1 MILKKDLDRAQ
12 SYYLSGDQIVKALDN
27 KVKMVLYK
35 DLANYKTLDQL
46 LSPYNRVVI
55 FFEMDLPRGGSKRG
69 HWTSLKLLND
79 HRSVIF
85 TDSYGMRLEQPLK
98 FVNPKIILK
107 TGQRPKLLETLL
119 YKSPYDIY
127 FSQYRL
133 QSKDKAVATC
143 GRYAILSLVN
153 LDQNEDQF
161 DRMIVNGAKSKGLT
175 NDEYVSL
182 LTYPIGFK

>member
-1 MILKKDLDRAQ
+1 MILKEDLDKAQ
-12 SYYLSGDQIVKALDN
+12 AYYLSGDQIVKALDD
-27 KVKMVLYK
+27 KVKMVLYR
-35 DLANYKTLDQL
+35 DLSKYKTLDSL

-69 HWTSLKLLND
+69 HWTSLKLLSD

-85 TDSYGMRLEQPLK
+85 LDSYGMKLSQPLQY
-98 FVNPKIILK
+98 VNPKIILK

-119 YKSPYDIY
+119 YNSPYDIY

-133 QSKDKAVATC
+133 QSKSTKVATC
-143 GRYAILSLVN
+143 GRYAILSLID
-153 LDQNEDQF
+153 LDQNEDSFNQ
-161 DRMIVNGAKSKGLT
+161 MIVNGAKSKGLT
-175 NDEYVSL
+175 NDEYVTL